1 MLNALMIE
9 GFQQSLLKKR
19 FDIPSDTPEC
29 HREWWDLCCSN
40 NKFVAIAAPRGHAK
54 STAISH
60 TYGLAAVMFR
70 QAPFLVIVSDT
81 ETQAVQFLNDI
92 KMEINDNSDMQV
104 LFGFKRWVKY
114 TENDVV
120 VEMNDGYQF
129 RILAK
134 GSEQSLRGLKWNGMR
149 PKLIICDDMEN
160 DELVMN
166 KDRREKF
173 FRWIYGALIPCLAPD
188 GKMRV
193 VGTVL
198 HMNSF
203 LEEVMPKD
211 WQKTTKKS
219 DLKIWSEDPKA
230 TWKSIK
236 YKAHNEDFSAIL
248 WPDRYD
254 KAKFSSK
261 RDELEWVRSD
271 YYARGIPD
279 VYSQEYLNYPLD
291 PTRAYFRRA
300 DFIPISEKDFVE
312 IEDKKKNL
320 THYIS
325 VDLAISE
332 KERADYSVF
341 IVSGMDSDGTLY
353 IQDVI
358 RERFDGREII
368 DTIFALERKWKP
380 EFIAIE
386 KEKISKA
393 IGPFLFEE
401 MPKRNLFPQIVEI
414 TPTKDLLTR
423 ARSIQGRMRAGLVK
437 FNKKAE
443 WYPTLEAE
451 MSSFPRASHDD
462 QVASLAVLGLALE
475 RMVEAPTQQ
484 EIVDMDWEE
493 EFRFSGAHLM
503 GRNAITGY

>member
-1 MLNALMIE
+1 MSLLNAQMIE
-9 GFQQSLLKKR
+9 GFQGSLLKKR
-19 FDIPSDTPEC
+19 FDQPSETPDC
-29 HREWWDLCCSN
+29 HREWWDLCCSDS
-40 NKFVAIAAPRGHAK
+40 KFVAIGAPRGHAK
-54 STAISH
+54 STAITH

-92 KMEINDNSDMQV
+92 KMEINDNSDLQV
-104 LFGFKRWVKY
+104 LFGFKRWVKF

-149 PKLIICDDMEN
+149 PKLILCDDMEN

-166 KDRREKF
+166 KERREKF

-198 HMNSF
+198 HMDSF
-203 LEEVMPKD
+203 LEQMMPKD
-211 WQKTTKKS
+211 WDKFTRKDQLRSWSDDPKKS
-219 DLKIWSEDPKA
+219 M
-230 TWKSIK
+230 WKSVK
-236 YKAHNEDFSAIL
+236 YRAHNEDFTHIL
-248 WPDRYD
+248 WEKRFSKD
-254 KAKFSSK
+254 KLSEIRQEYFQ
-261 RDELEWVRSD
+261 
-271 YYARGIPD
+271 RGIPD

-291 PTRAYFRRA
+291 PTKAYFRRA
-300 DFIPISEKDFVE
+300 DFIPMSAKDENEVE
-312 IEDKKKNL
+312 ERRKAL
-320 THYIS
+320 TYYIS

-332 KERADYSVF
+332 KERSDYSVF
-341 IVSGMDSDGTLY
+341 VVSGMDSEGILY
-353 IQDVI
+353 IMDVV

-393 IGPFLFEE
+393 IGPFLYEE
-401 MPKRNLFPQIVEI
+401 MPKRNLFPSIVEI

-423 ARSIQGRMRAGLVK
+423 ARSIQGRMRAGMVK
-437 FNKKAE
+437 FNKKGE

-451 MSSFPRASHDD
+451 MTSFPRASHDD

-475 RMVEAPTQQ
+475 RMVEAPTQV
-484 EIVDMDWEE
+484 EIEDMEWED
-493 EFRFSGAHLM
+493 EFKLSGAHLI
-503 GRNAITGY
+503 GRNATTGY

>member
-1 MLNALMIE
+1 MFTAKMIE
-9 GFQQSLLKKR
+9 GFQSTLLRKR
-19 FDIPSDTPEC
+19 FDQPSQTPDC
-29 HREWWDLCCSN
+29 HREWWELCCSDK
-40 NKFVAIAAPRGHAK
+40 KFVAIAAPRGHAK

-60 TYGLAAVMFR
+60 TYGLAAVLFR
-70 QAPFLVIVSDT
+70 QAPFLVLVSDT

-92 KMEINDNSDMQV
+92 KMEINDNTDLQV

-114 TENDVV
+114 TESDVV

-198 HMNSF
+198 HMDSF
-203 LEEVMPKD
+203 LEQMMPKHWD
-211 WQKTTKKS
+211 KFTQQSGLKVWSTKLKS
-219 DLKIWSEDPKA
+219 MWEGV
-230 TWKSIK
+230 K
-236 YKAHNEDFSAIL
+236 YRAHNEDFSEIL
-248 WPDRYD
+248 WKERFDRT
-254 KAKFSSK
+254 KLMEIRK
-261 RDELEWVRSD
+261 E
-271 YYARGIPD
+271 YYEKGIPD

-291 PTRAYFRRA
+291 PTRAYFK
-300 DFIPISEKDFVE
+300 SKDFLSLTHKDEVE
-312 IEDKKKNL
+312 IEEKRKPL
-320 THYIS
+320 SYYVGI
-325 VDLAISE
+325 DLAISAS
-332 KERADYSVF
+332 ERADYSVF
-341 IVSGMDSDGTLY
+341 VVAGMDSEGILY
-353 IQDVI
+353 IMDVT
-358 RERFDGREII
+358 RERMDGREII
-368 DTIFALERKWKP
+368 DQIFALEKRWRP
-380 EFIAIE
+380 EFISIE

-414 TPTKDLLTR
+414 TPSKDLQTR
-423 ARSIQGRMRAGLVK
+423 ARSIQARLRAGMVK
-437 FNKKAE
+437 FDKKKD

-451 MSSFPRASHDD
+451 MTAFPRATHDD
-462 QVASLAVLGLALE
+462 QVSALAVLGLALDK
-475 RMVEAPTQQ
+475 MVEAPTLT
-484 EIVDMDWEE
+484 ELEDKDWEE
-493 EFRFSGAHLM
+493 DMQISGFDLF
-503 GRNAITGY
+503 GRNPVTGY